1 LKAGVVTVKEQQ
13 WHFVDGVKQ
22 KVIQENTNRGVTV
35 KRDELI
41 GWLKAHPALQ
51 DWQNGKLIS

>member
-1 LKAGVVTVKEQQ
+1 VKEQQ

-51 DWQNGKLIS
+51 D